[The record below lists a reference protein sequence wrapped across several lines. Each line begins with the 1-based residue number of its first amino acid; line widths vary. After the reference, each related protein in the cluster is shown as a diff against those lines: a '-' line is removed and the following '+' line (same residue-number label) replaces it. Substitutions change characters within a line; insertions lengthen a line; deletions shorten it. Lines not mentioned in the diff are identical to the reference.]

1 MNSKL
6 GKHLGR
12 EMTLDD
18 IRLHTHKN
26 GRVQVV
32 LSPEVAIAM
41 GKLQGNHH
49 FQHAGASHL
58 GFEIFG
64 SAINGVMGADER
76 WSLGVMNQSMS
87 GYADQTIGSGDR
99 IYMRGNH
106 GKSVPGGMVV
116 FSPLMINSGT
126 EVYTNKNNDSDS
138 YGRRG
143 SSNKFMETGAGPE
156 VMYKRKIEPEMISY
170 YIATSSGNRD
180 DILAKLK
187 AAGVT
192 HINGRPIEDIIL
204 TSEQFAKLGDI
215 STVGIDFWKD
225 DIPITQLVGPTVSVP
240 IAAGGST

>member
-1 MNSKL
+1 MNKA
-6 GKHLGR
+6 
-12 EMTLDD
+12 
-18 IRLHTHKN
+18 
-26 GRVQVV
+26 
-32 LSPEVAIAM
+32 LS
-41 GKLQGNHH
+41 G
-49 FQHAGASHL
+49 
-58 GFEIFG
+58 
-64 SAINGVMGADER
+64 DT
-76 WSLGVMNQSMS
+76 
-87 GYADQTIGSGDR
+87 DQTIGSGDR
-99 IYMRGNH
+99 VYMIGQKPNTVYDGH
-106 GKSVPGGMVV
+106 FLMT
-116 FSPLMINSGT
+116 PLMINSST